1 MRILSLTYAVALFV
15 LSSAGGP
22 VWSADTDTASVQ
34 SINSETTILQTLER
48 FLRASYARDAKEAYT
63 FLSKAD
69 RAVKTREE
77 YIAENGSYAGFALE
91 LSRRLATLIE
101 LSDVN
106 ISINGGRAT
115 VKFAAIL
122 PDANH
127 SSLSGIVEGFNSD
140 RLERLETDN
149 RIARLQNLDRIADD
163 GELAVIES
171 SDEQWELIH
180 EDGKWRVFV
189 NWADAIEVAFGS
201 VVSERLGWEFY
212 PTRDYVLAQP
222 GQTIQMSYIAVNTG
236 AATTTGKARHTI
248 GSTNV
253 AEHLEIVACF
263 CFLEQSLDAG
273 ELVELPLVFRV
284 DYEVPE
290 SVKEFTVDYEFF
302 HESEFPED
310 EVI

>member
-15 LSSAGGP
+15 LCSAGGP
-22 VWSADTDTASVQ
+22 VWSADTDAASVQ
-34 SINSETTILQTLER
+34 STNSETTILQTLER

-106 ISINGGRAT
+106 ISINGRRAT

-127 SSLSGIVEGFNSD
+127 SSLSGIVEGFNAD